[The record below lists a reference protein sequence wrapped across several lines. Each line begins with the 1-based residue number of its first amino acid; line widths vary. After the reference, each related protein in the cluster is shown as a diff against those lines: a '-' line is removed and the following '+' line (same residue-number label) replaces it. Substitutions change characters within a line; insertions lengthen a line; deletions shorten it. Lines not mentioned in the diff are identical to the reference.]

1 MFASFPASRVVT
13 AILLIGLLVLSVL
26 EFQWRSPSNNDTC
39 NCPAAAV
46 TTRQSA
52 PPVLPPT
59 LSPPPV
65 EEKGHAFD
73 GVKELFSGICRSQE
87 DRGSPLPNF
96 RLENF
101 REVGPPGCAPG
112 VETNLNFN
120 PPVKMCVYQPSQDM
134 YVSATILGGGVWD
147 AHVVKEVNAVLRD
160 KPMGLFVDCGANIG
174 QNTLMAAALGHH
186 VLAFEPISATKNLLA
201 GSVGLNRHLAE
212 RVHLFQNGLGYQ
224 RLEASASIPDNNR
237 GGTHL
242 VKRAAESGISII
254 RLVSPPSSSSSSARC
269 SLCLFVSFRF
279 VSFRF
284 VSFRYF
290 SWKI

>member
-1 MFASFPASRVVT
+1 
-13 AILLIGLLVLSVL
+13 
-26 EFQWRSPSNNDTC
+26 
-39 NCPAAAV
+39 
-46 TTRQSA
+46 
-52 PPVLPPT
+52 
-59 LSPPPV
+59 
-65 EEKGHAFD
+65 
-73 GVKELFSGICRSQE
+73 
-87 DRGSPLPNF
+87 
-96 RLENF
+96 
-101 REVGPPGCAPG
+101 
-112 VETNLNFN
+112 
-120 PPVKMCVYQPSQDM
+120 
-134 YVSATILGGGVWD
+134 
-147 AHVVKEVNAVLRD
+147 
-160 KPMGLFVDCGANIG
+160 VDCGANIG

-269 SLCLFVSFRF
+269 SLCLFVCLFVSFRF

-284 VSFRYF
+284 VSVFFMENLTPHRMTCF
-290 SWKI
+290 PT